1 MMWAKNNAANKRINN
16 NKTITSKFFE
26 YKRKLIGATTS
37 SNNILDAEVVVPL
50 RRSLGLPLINCEVE
64 LDLSWP
70 KECIISEISIILGI
84 ASNSRANPLITA
96 AAAIQTIGA
105 TFQIN
110 STKLYSSVKWS
121 HLRHFHT
128 IPS

>member
-26 YKRKLIGATTS
+26 YKRKLIGATTN

-84 ASNSRANPLITA
+84 ASKSRANPLITA

-121 HLRHFHT
+121 HLRHFRT

>member
-26 YKRKLIGATTS
+26 YKRKLIGATTN

-64 LDLSWP
+64 LDLS
-70 KECIISEISIILGI
+70 
-84 ASNSRANPLITA
+84 
-96 AAAIQTIGA
+96 
-105 TFQIN
+105 
-110 STKLYSSVKWS
+110 
-121 HLRHFHT
+121 
-128 IPS
+128 

>member
-1 MMWAKNNAANKRINN
+1 M
-16 NKTITSKFFE
+16 
-26 YKRKLIGATTS
+26 IGATTN

-84 ASNSRANPLITA
+84 ASKSRANPLITA